1 MEEFRRIGQASE
13 VFESIT
19 SGRIR
24 FYFEMSEGCEVEI
37 VEYCCQVATLRFHY
51 RGSCR
56 VPIPSASYKSVRF
69 QPHPCVRLRTNITR
83 MKARQFIR
91 KLKAHGVEIETG
103 RGKGGHV
110 LATFEG
116 RRTVIKTHGA
126 KDLSNRYIQLVCRQ
140 LGIEEL

>member
-1 MEEFRRIGQASE
+1 M
-13 VFESIT
+13 
-19 SGRIR
+19 
-24 FYFEMSEGCEVEI
+24 
-37 VEYCCQVATLRFHY
+37 
-51 RGSCR
+51 
-56 VPIPSASYKSVRF
+56 
-69 QPHPCVRLRTNITR
+69 R

-126 KDLSNRYIQLVCRQ
+126 KDLSNQYIRLVCRQ